1 MRYNINP
8 ESEIPIYRQLADI
21 ISAEIK
27 SGAMPS
33 GTKLP
38 TVRELADEVQ
48 VARGTVKRAYEE
60 LHRNGE
66 IEMTQG
72 RGTFVKYIPESGKS
86 RKDRAMAAI
95 DKMLETLKELE
106 LSPS

>member
-66 IEMTQG
+66 VEMTQG

-86 RKDRAMAAI
+86 RKDRI
-95 DKMLETLKELE
+95 FITFYQY
-106 LSPS
+106 

>member
-27 SGAMPS
+27 SGAMPN

-66 IEMTQG
+66 VEMTPLWQPL
-72 RGTFVKYIPESGKS
+72 TKCWKP
-86 RKDRAMAAI
+86 
-95 DKMLETLKELE
+95 
-106 LSPS
+106 